1 MVVAPVAEASVDLC
15 AVASGLVCLPCLP
28 PFAIN
33 KAQAAGGGLRRATS
47 CYGRTGTCPVQ
58 SSGATRKD
66 SARLCARSLAAGLL
80 LLAASCHMPKQRK
93 REAKERRRVWLRCF
107 VPAFFLPATTLP
119 FDPFVLLISLPPWIE
134 EGKKP
139 SESVHTPI
147 GRTDRLRCWS
157 ARFSVI
163 VARTGGERWT
173 EDGESVRVRTCTAR
187 HGTPGGAEGARAAP

>member
-1 MVVAPVAEASVDLC
+1 LLRTDGDL
-15 AVASGLVCLPCLP
+15 S
-28 PFAIN
+28 
-33 KAQAAGGGLRRATS
+33 S
-47 CYGRTGTCPVQ
+47 PVQ
-58 SSGATRKD
+58 WRNAQGQRA
-66 SARLCARSLAAGLL
+66 AVRSLVGSRT
-80 LLAASCHMPKQRK
+80 AASCHMPKQRK

-173 EDGESVRVRTCTAR
+173 EDGERVRTCTAR

>member
-66 SARLCARSLAAGLL
+66 SARLCARSLAGLL
-80 LLAASCHMPKQRK
+80 PVATCQSKESAKRRKGDECGSVVLFLL
-93 REAKERRRVWLRCF
+93 F
-107 VPAFFLPATTLP
+107 FFFLPATTLP
-119 FDPFVLLISLPPWIE
+119 FDPFVLLICNLL
-134 EGKKP
+134 G
-139 SESVHTPI
+139 
-147 GRTDRLRCWS
+147 
-157 ARFSVI
+157 
-163 VARTGGERWT
+163 
-173 EDGESVRVRTCTAR
+173 
-187 HGTPGGAEGARAAP
+187 

>member
-1 MVVAPVAEASVDLC
+1 MLRTDGDL
-15 AVASGLVCLPCLP
+15 S
-28 PFAIN
+28 
-33 KAQAAGGGLRRATS
+33 S
-47 CYGRTGTCPVQ
+47 PVQ
-58 SSGATRKD
+58 WRNAQGQRA
-66 SARLCARSLAAGLL
+66 AVRSLVGSRT
-80 LLAASCHMPKQRK
+80 AASCHMPKQRK

-163 VARTGGERWT
+163 VARTGGERWA
-173 EDGESVRVRTCTAR
+173 EDGERVRTCTAR
-187 HGTPGGAEGARAAP
+187 PAGQKGPAPRRESLYRSPVVVTSEPIRGPPLSVPSHLLSFPMARR